1 MNFIEYILIMIYLI
15 NNLEYGI
22 VVDFVDL
29 QEIKEK
35 YFGEVLSIC
44 IGNVVSKFFKNV
56 MIKNGCCKDNW
67 MKMIKCYY
75 GIKWK
80 IVVKIDSDI

>member
-44 IGNVVSKFFKNV
+44 IGNFVSKYIIIGVCFVEFILDVFLLKFFELNF
-56 MIKNGCCKDNW
+56 C
-67 MKMIKCYY
+67 
-75 GIKWK
+75 
-80 IVVKIDSDI
+80 